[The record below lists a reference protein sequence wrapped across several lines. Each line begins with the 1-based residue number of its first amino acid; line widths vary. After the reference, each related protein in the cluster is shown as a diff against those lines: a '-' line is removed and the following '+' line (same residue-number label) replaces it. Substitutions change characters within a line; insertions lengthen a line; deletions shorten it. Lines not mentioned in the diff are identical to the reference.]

1 MPGII
6 IRTTDPKFLF
16 QIAGLNAHDLSVA
29 HDDQFSALL
38 LSLFNQT
45 LLGKQ
50 NACVDFHL
58 HLLNL
63 YLALIVYDLL
73 MQ

>member
-29 HDDQFSALL
+29 HDNQFEVHPKYW
-38 LSLFNQT
+38 T
-45 LLGKQ
+45 
-50 NACVDFHL
+50 D
-58 HLLNL
+58 
-63 YLALIVYDLL
+63 
-73 MQ
+73 